1 MRIHKPILSLLSL
14 LDLLF
19 SVKRRAREV
28 QNKNPEWNMADTFE
42 SCVKKY
48 WNREFVVI
56 ANDNNHSDPECEALS
71 HAVPKPKMTY
81 GEAEQASSAV
91 ANWSKKTLGCQPDDV
106 VAIFMPSSCEFVVSL
121 FGLMRA
127 GVQAALVNTSLRGNS
142 LVHALTDALGGQP
155 VKAILVSPDLRSI
168 VSEIADRLP
177 ATLHIVEV
185 GAGSTLDPWQEKK
198 PYAWI
203 GGRKGVRWD
212 DTCVFIYTS
221 GTTGLP
227 KASKVNHMRVWSAG
241 CVTNKVNQLKVSD
254 RLYCPMPLYHASGCT
269 LGLVACL
276 QRGCAIVVRQK
287 FSTRRFSADLYK
299 YKCTSMQYIGEMA
312 RYLMAAPPNSHD
324 GLQPLRFAYGNGM
337 PPEIWKPFQAR
348 YNIEQINEFYAS
360 TEGNVNI
367 FNNTGFGAGACGIV
381 PRGLEWVYPIGLFQH
396 DPETGDLLRDKD
408 TGLCIPCKRGQPGE
422 LLGLIQQH
430 DPSRRFDGYTDGK
443 ATQRKVVHNVKKQG
457 DSYFRSGDL
466 LRQDHWGFLYF
477 CDRVGETF
485 RWKGE
490 NVSTSEVAQTL
501 LRCSENNIPFFV
513 EAIAYGVELEG
524 YPGRAGMATV
534 VLHVDAPNTW
544 LEQLWPALQAELPRY
559 AQPIIVRVA
568 KEIEKTSTH
577 KYKKGKLQEESFKE
591 CQADPV
597 YFRDDALRRF
607 VPMNETIKAALLA
620 GTQKV

>member
-1 MRIHKPILSLLSL
+1 M
-14 LDLLF
+14 
-19 SVKRRAREV
+19 
-28 QNKNPEWNMADTFE
+28 
-42 SCVKKY
+42 
-48 WNREFVVI
+48 
-56 ANDNNHSDPECEALS
+56 
-71 HAVPKPKMTY
+71 
-81 GEAEQASSAV
+81 
-91 ANWSKKTLGCQPDDV
+91 
-106 VAIFMPSSCEFVVSL
+106 
-121 FGLMRA
+121 
-127 GVQAALVNTSLRGNS
+127 
-142 LVHALTDALGGQP
+142 
-155 VKAILVSPDLRSI
+155 
-168 VSEIADRLP
+168 
-177 ATLHIVEV
+177 
-185 GAGSTLDPWQEKK
+185 
-198 PYAWI
+198 
-203 GGRKGVRWD
+203 
-212 DTCVFIYTS
+212 
-221 GTTGLP
+221 
-227 KASKVNHMRVWSAG
+227 
-241 CVTNKVNQLKVSD
+241 
-254 RLYCPMPLYHASGCT
+254 
-269 LGLVACL
+269 
-276 QRGCAIVVRQK
+276 
-287 FSTRRFSADLYK
+287 
-299 YKCTSMQYIGEMA
+299 
-312 RYLMAAPPNSHD
+312 
-324 GLQPLRFAYGNGM
+324 
-337 PPEIWKPFQAR
+337 
-348 YNIEQINEFYAS
+348 
-360 TEGNVNI
+360 
-367 FNNTGFGAGACGIV
+367 
-381 PRGLEWVYPIGLFQH
+381 FQH